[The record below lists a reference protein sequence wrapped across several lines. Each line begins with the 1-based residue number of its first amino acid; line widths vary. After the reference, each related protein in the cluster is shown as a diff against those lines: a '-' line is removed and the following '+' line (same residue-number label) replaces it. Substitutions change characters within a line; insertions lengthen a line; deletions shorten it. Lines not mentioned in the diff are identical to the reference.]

1 MSQQTCFLQLMKRSH
16 DDFIDFQQQIMGKI
30 DKIDWGMIIR
40 AEHFKVMAL
49 QDFKIVIYKFQD
61 EMRADLK
68 RIKQEHVNLDNK
80 YEATTLWIKSVSKV
94 N

>member
-49 QDFKIVIYKFQD
+49 QDFKIVI
-61 EMRADLK
+61 
-68 RIKQEHVNLDNK
+68 
-80 YEATTLWIKSVSKV
+80 
-94 N
+94 

>member
-1 MSQQTCFLQLMKRSH
+1 
-16 DDFIDFQQQIMGKI
+16 
-30 DKIDWGMIIR
+30 
-40 AEHFKVMAL
+40 
-49 QDFKIVIYKFQD
+49 
-61 EMRADLK
+61 MRADLK